1 MEINECFKKA
11 DMSKAVAI
19 IVNLYEK
26 QYGVKIKYE
35 LVRKDEI
42 A

>member
-1 MEINECFKKA
+1 MERNECFKKA
-11 DMSKAVAI
+11 DMSKAVDI
-19 IVNLYEK
+19 IVKLYEK
-26 QYGVKIKYE
+26 KYDIKIEYE

>member
-11 DMSKAVAI
+11 DMCKAVAI
-19 IVNLYEK
+19 IVKLYEK
-26 QYGVKIKYE
+26 KYGIKIEYE

>member
-1 MEINECFKKA
+1 MEVNECFKKA

-19 IVNLYEK
+19 IVKLYEK
-26 QYGVKIKYE
+26 KYGIKIEYE